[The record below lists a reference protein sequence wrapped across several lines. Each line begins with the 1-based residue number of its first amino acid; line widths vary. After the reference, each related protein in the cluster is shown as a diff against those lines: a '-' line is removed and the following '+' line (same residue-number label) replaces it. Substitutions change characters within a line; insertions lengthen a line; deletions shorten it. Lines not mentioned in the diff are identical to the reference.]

1 MRDPDLRRYRNQRHG
16 SLPPHA
22 FAESEDALQQ
32 LVHKHVNQAIVICGE
47 SGAGKTETTK
57 LMLHYLAV
65 VAKSGKAQLLEK
77 SRGSSGNARSDD
89 RRSSPQRPR
98 EERVNTLYSK
108 EV

>member
-65 VAKSGKAQLLEK
+65 VAKSGKA
-77 SRGSSGNARSDD
+77 A
-89 RRSSPQRPR
+89 RRSSKTASVA
-98 EERVNTLYSK
+98 EEPTIAERMVASNPVRK
-108 EV
+108 AFNR